1 MEVFQM
7 SAQGVRRFGG
17 GAIVIGGAIATAV
30 MLGSGAAHAA
40 PGADAADITSTT
52 SSSGLG
58 WLWADAE
65 NLLGG
70 PALSGAA
77 DATGTTSS
85 TDPLSA
91 AVTDFTDDKSV
102 LAGIDV
108 STAPSDLQAQ
118 LTQNISSAMNL
129 DDTGLQLIND
139 DVKPVE
145 SVVLADTG
153 PLSTVIDQWFFEPLN
168 QSWATEAQALLTA
181 DQGLATAIAGGTE
194 SAITTALQDQVVAD
208 ANFLPTEFE
217 SIPFMVVADLMG
229 DGGAGDAAATP
240 DFFDLPSGL

>member
-1 MEVFQM
+1 M
-7 SAQGVRRFGG
+7 SAQGVFRFGA
-17 GAIVIGGAIATAV
+17 GAIVVGGAIATAV
-30 MLGSGAAHAA
+30 ILGSGTAHAA
-40 PGADAADITSTT
+40 PGTDVVDIASATSG
-52 SSSGLG
+52 SDLS
-58 WLWADAE
+58 WLWSDAE
-65 NLLGG
+65 SLLGA
-70 PALSGAA
+70 PATSGAA
-77 DATGTTSS
+77 DAIGTTGS
-85 TDPLSA
+85 TDPLST

-102 LAGIDV
+102 LTGIDA
-108 STAPSDLQAQ
+108 STAPSDLQSS

-139 DVKPVE
+139 DLKPVE

-168 QSWATEAQALLTA
+168 HSWATEAQALLTA

-194 SAITTALQDQVVAD
+194 SSITTALQDQVVAD

-229 DGGAGDAAATP
+229 DGGAGDASAAP